1 MNHDNTQDTTVDSK
15 EIFQKQ
21 LEEAT
26 KLYVA
31 AMTEHTPM
39 NEAERDNMKDSS
51 NRMAKAL
58 CDMVLPKN
66 IMIDQLHHILKDDF
80 PITQVTGMKNTSNKT
95 PVLLSEYPIQ
105 SSSLC
110 PHHFLPVQYEVFI
123 AILIK
128 DEDNNSVVYGL
139 SKYTRAVQAMAKR
152 PVIQEQYTRDIVE
165 VFTNSLLGGTEVL
178 TTKKVAGCMAIV
190 EGVHGCMTCRGV
202 RSLTPTVTHYSIGLD
217 QQQEQRAWSLYNGYK
232 K

>member
-1 MNHDNTQDTTVDSK
+1 MTQDRKADPSSK
-15 EIFQKQ
+15 EIFQQ
-21 LEEAT
+21 ELLEAT
-26 KLYVA
+26 KPYVA
-31 AMTEHTPM
+31 AMTKHTPM
-39 NEAERDNMKDSS
+39 NDAERINMENSAE
-51 NRMAKAL
+51 RMAKAL
-58 CDMVLPKN
+58 CDMILPKDV
-66 IMIDQLHHILKDDF
+66 MIEELGHILKDDF
-80 PITQVTGMKNTSNKT
+80 PIAKTATLGNSQNLT
-95 PVLLSEYPIQ
+95 PVLLTEYPIQ

-128 DEDNNSVVYGL
+128 DGDNNSVVYGL

-165 VFTNSLLGGTEVL
+165 VFTNALLGGTEKL
-178 TTKKVAGCMAIV
+178 NNKTVAGCMAIV

-202 RSLTPTVTHYSIGLD
+202 RSLTPTVTQYSIGLD
-217 QQQEQRAWSLYNGYK
+217 AQEEQRAWSLYHGYK